1 MISKEEVKKIAGLA
15 RIRLSEDEEESF
27 QKDLS
32 SILDYVETLNE
43 VDVLMVEP
51 TLNAVSGS
59 NIVREDEQVG
69 KTSKDDIATIIESAP
84 NHADGLIKVK
94 AVL

>member
-59 NIVREDEQVG
+59 NIIREDEQVG
-69 KTSKDDIATIIESAP
+69 KTSEDDIATIIGSAP
-84 NHADGLIKVK
+84 NHADGFIKVK